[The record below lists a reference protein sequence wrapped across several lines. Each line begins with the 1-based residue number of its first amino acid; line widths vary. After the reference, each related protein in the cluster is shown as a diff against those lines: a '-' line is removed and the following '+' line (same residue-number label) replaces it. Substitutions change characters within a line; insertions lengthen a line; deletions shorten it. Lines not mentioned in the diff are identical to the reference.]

1 METHVV
7 LLSIRHGIM
16 NQLLQIFFVN
26 DAIAGM
32 TYLTEVLSTIE
43 ELENTI
49 QRLNEEYPN
58 LYINILNDKELEN
71 EISKKLN
78 IPKWEDRLK

>member
-7 LLSIRHGIM
+7 LLSVKPGVM
-16 NQLLQIFFVN
+16 LQLLQIFFVN
-26 DAIAGM
+26 DATAGM
-32 TYLTEVLSTIE
+32 IYLREVLSTIE

-49 QRLNEEYPN
+49 QTLNEEYSN

-71 EISKKLN
+71 EISKNLN